1 MIMGKGGLGGFKFSI
16 STKPKV
22 EEEAEKIYDV
32 NSDCSEEIVDQVE
45 LDQEFKPSVQQLV
58 ENQQNIPSI

>member
-1 MIMGKGGLGGFKFSI
+1 M
-16 STKPKV
+16 

-58 ENQQNIPSI
+58 ANQQNIPSINPNIGQISAQ